1 MPKKTIKR
9 GIKVFCLVLSTGFV
23 YNWHVYRGMDD
34 PLRGDNYMYYLI
46 FEQLLDEDLWNFCN
60 TIIFCDASFTSIAL
74 FRDLWDKRGIGAVGP
89 INSSKPSKVEAVIR
103 GLIKSSRRVMSIT

>member
-1 MPKKTIKR
+1 
-9 GIKVFCLVLSTGFV
+9 
-23 YNWHVYRGMDD
+23 MDD